1 MRYSCSW
8 LAKFHSS
15 VAFFTLASVFPV
27 GPWPCWPLKPYAFL
41 KCQQHSEV
49 SHRNDIGPRNV
60 LGKVQIESKSRYC
73 TVLVLTEHLWDLLWD
88 HLLCWMNNWMNKK
101 SDTNLKLING
111 PEWVKIMYITFVF
124 IFFHFWNLHFGRAV
138 ILSVYTT
145 LIDTSITISSVQSTF
160 LRTFS
165 VSGTPLVLEEK
176 LEEGKVLS
184 LTSPLLGK
192 VVVNTGCSMAQ
203 LTLSYTW
210 GNTVVLPRE
219 KRADCCWE
227 GDVWAGPW
235 GGTYQADW
243 ETWVKDWRTA
253 CPKVCTVYSL
263 PRAIELVCLK
273 CSIYRVRTA
282 VEETREEAGTVSC

>member
-1 MRYSCSW
+1 
-8 LAKFHSS
+8 
-15 VAFFTLASVFPV
+15 
-27 GPWPCWPLKPYAFL
+27 
-41 KCQQHSEV
+41 
-49 SHRNDIGPRNV
+49 
-60 LGKVQIESKSRYC
+60 
-73 TVLVLTEHLWDLLWD
+73 
-88 HLLCWMNNWMNKK
+88 MNKK
-101 SDTNLKLING
+101 KWLKSKTHQWPWMSEDHVCNLCLH
-111 PEWVKIMYITFVF
+111 
-124 IFFHFWNLHFGRAV
+124 FFHFWNLHFGRAV

-160 LRTFS
+160 LRNFS

-184 LTSPLLGK
+184 LTSPLLGR

-263 PRAIELVCLK
+263 PRAIELVFKVQHL
-273 CSIYRVRTA
+273 
-282 VEETREEAGTVSC
+282 